1 MVGLVLTLASSLLSA
16 QSIPNQDFE
25 TLVSGRPTG
34 WRSITWSG
42 SATFSV
48 GGGRSGGH
56 AAHIAAGSGADAAWQ
71 VAIPVRPNARYRLTA
86 WIRTEDVAA
95 NTGRGALVNLHGR
108 KEFSQAVTGTT
119 DWQQV
124 EILFDSGRDD
134 AILVNALVG
143 YFGQSRGS
151 AWFDDFQLTMLEYKP
166 WNPSVTIDRSK
177 KGAPISPYIYSQFIE
192 HLGRCIYGGI
202 WAEMLEDRKFF
213 FTPGTQDSPWK
224 IKAGSVAV
232 DRVKPFSG
240 ATSPRFVGS
249 IAQGGLWLQKGRR
262 YVGRVWHRGVA
273 GRNLRLTLNWGGGS
287 TEKVIKQLTT
297 WQRTDFEFVAG
308 EDTRTGELTMH
319 SVAKPAW
326 IGAVSL
332 MPADN
337 VFGMRK
343 EVLAAL
349 RELNAPL
356 YRWPG
361 GNFVSGYDW
370 LDGIGDP
377 DRRPTRFN
385 PAWQGIEPN
394 DFGTHEFLKFCEL
407 IKTEP
412 MIVVNTGFGDAT
424 SAAAWV
430 EYVTAKHKSATTDQ
444 RVANGKRTPW
454 KVDWWGVGNE
464 MFGPWQLGYMAIDQ
478 YVRKHREV
486 VRKMRAVKPDLKLI
500 GVGEVGGDWSKKM
513 LQGASE
519 DMDLISE
526 HFYCQEKPGV
536 ASHVD
541 QIPEAIRNK
550 VAAHRQYR
558 RDLPELKGKRI
569 GIAMDEWNYWYGPH
583 VFGELGT
590 RYFVKDGLGI
600 AAGVHEYARASDI
613 VLMANYAQTVNVIGC
628 IKTNPTQVC
637 FETTGLVLKLYRNRF
652 GTIPLKIGGD
662 TQPLDVMAALTKDG
676 KLTLSVI
683 NPTAES
689 QTLKVSW
696 SGAPS
701 RSRGTRWIIAH
712 DDPMAHNDP
721 SRPNVIEIESVP
733 EPPASDIV
741 QVRPYSINLIEWP

>member
-1 MVGLVLTLASSLLSA
+1 MLLPLLVTALAFTQTLL
-16 QSIPNQDFE
+16 NGDFE
-25 TLVSGRPTG
+25 SRLGGRPVG
-34 WRSITWSG
+34 WKPVTWAG
-42 SATFSV
+42 AARFDLTA
-48 GGGRSGGH
+48 GRNGGH
-56 AAHIAAGSGADAAWQ
+56 AAQVSTDGGADAAWQ
-71 VAIPVRPNARYRLTA
+71 TVIPVRPNARYRLTA
-86 WIRTEDVAA
+86 WIRTQDVA
-95 NTGRGALVNLHGR
+95 TGTGQGALLNLHAR
-108 KEFSQAVTGTT
+108 KERSQAVTGTN
-119 DWQQV
+119 DWRQV
-124 EILFDSGRDD
+124 EIVFDSGRDD
-134 AILVNALVG
+134 AVLVNALVG
-143 YFGQSRGS
+143 YFGQSKGV
-151 AWFDDFQLTMLEYKP
+151 AWFDDFELTMLESKP
-166 WNPSVTIDRSK
+166 WNPSVTIDDRK
-177 KGAPISPYIYSQFIE
+177 RGDPISPYIYSQFIE

-213 FTPGTQDSPWK
+213 FAPNTKESPWK
-224 IKAGSVAV
+224 TTSGSVAM
-232 DRVKPFSG
+232 DRTRPFAG
-240 ATSPRFVGS
+240 PESPRFVG
-249 IAQGGLWLQKGRR
+249 ILRQGGLWLQKGRK
-262 YVGRVWHRGVA
+262 YTGRVWHRGVA
-273 GRNLRLTLNWGGGS
+273 AQTMRLALSWVGGS
-287 TEKVIKQLTT
+287 SQILVKQRAG
-297 WQRTDFEFVAG
+297 WQRTEFEFVAG
-308 EDTRTGELTMH
+308 ADTKDGALEMETK
-319 SVAKPAW
+319 SKPVW

-337 VFGMRK
+337 VHGMRK
-343 EVLAAL
+343 DVLAAL

-430 EYVTAKHKSATTDQ
+430 EYVTGTSSTGMGHARSN
-444 RVANGKRTPW
+444 NGRATPW

-486 VRKMRAVKPDLKLI
+486 VRKIRAVKPDAKLI

-513 LQGASE
+513 LQGASGE
-519 DMDLISE
+519 MDLISE
-526 HFYCQEKPGV
+526 HFYCQERPGI
-536 ASHVD
+536 AAHVE
-541 QIPEAIRNK
+541 QIPEAIRGK

-558 RDLPELKGKRI
+558 KELPELRSKRI

-600 AAGVHEYARASDI
+600 AAGIHEYARSSDI

-637 FETTGLVLKLYRNRF
+637 FETTGLVLKLYRTHF
-652 GTIPLKIGGD
+652 GTTPLRLVGD
-662 TQPLDVMAALTKDG
+662 TQPLDVMAAVTKDG
-676 KLTLSVI
+676 KLTLSII
-683 NPTAES
+683 NPTGES
-689 QTLKVSW
+689 QQLKIGW
-696 SGAPS
+696 STA
-701 RSRGTRWIIAH
+701 RTWSRGTRWFLSSN
-712 DDPMAHNDP
+712 DPMAYNDP
-721 SRPNVIEIESVP
+721 STPNTIKIESAP
-733 EPPASDIV
+733 EPPPGDTL
-741 QVRPYSINLIEWP
+741 QVRPYSVNLIEWPAR